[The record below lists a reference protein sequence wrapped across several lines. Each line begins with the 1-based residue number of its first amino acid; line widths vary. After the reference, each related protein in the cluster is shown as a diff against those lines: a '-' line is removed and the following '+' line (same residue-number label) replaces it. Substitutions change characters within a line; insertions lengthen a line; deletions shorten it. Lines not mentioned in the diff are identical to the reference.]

1 MSLVNFYKGPE
12 SEYLEE
18 THGGGIYQCTDSENT
33 YIFGVKNKS
42 SETEIINLAF
52 TSLPDN
58 GSQHTIDQSNFN
70 KLASALDNNKVIYV
84 RTACNLFVVH
94 SIYDVSMYSGADRS
108 TVFLYFHFNVGNVN
122 NISSITLEDITR
134 DVNGYITIDMSQTP
148 DESNKYTYTV
158 YTTSPYYV
166 LDKITSIASS
176 DIVSAA
182 NSPIILEN
190 TYTTDEIENIITLTK
205 NNNTKLVIT
214 TSDGFSIIFDRV
226 IECSTTSTGNAINY
240 IVYSSESFLIAVG
253 YFNVSFKLIIIKNDT
268 NDYQLLVTTF
278 DYSNLVN
285 NNDFN
290 SYKTDVTNKFNNY
303 LSTSNT
309 MSYTPTSNYNPATK
323 KYVDDSIN
331 DSINAQS
338 IFKIIVDDLP
348 INSFNDEDF
357 QKITIRNV
365 EGIVNELRKDKEHIF
380 VMRDYTLFYGWLS
393 LININYSGSGFG
405 NVYSRVSEIKLSF
418 LLRQDF
424 INSVN
429 FDNKKDTYL
438 VIIKIKSNDG
448 SEDILTSGYTTT
460 VNYKIL

>member
-94 SIYDVSMYSGADRS
+94 SIYDVSMYSGANRS
-108 TVFLYFHFNVGNVN
+108 TVFLYFHFNVGSMDS
-122 NISSITLEDITR
+122 SSITLEDITR

-148 DESNKYTYTV
+148 NESNKYTYTV

-166 LDKITSIASS
+166 LDKITPITFSELISYT
-176 DIVSAA
+176 
-182 NSPIILEN
+182 NSPINLEN
-190 TYTTDEIENIITLTK
+190 TYTRDEINGILLAAK
-205 NNNTKLVIT
+205 NNNTKLVLT
-214 TSDGFSIIFDRV
+214 TSENISIIFNRV
-226 IECSTTSTGNAINY
+226 AEVSITSDNTTLNY
-240 IVYSSESFLIAVG
+240 TTFSSEALVILVG
-253 YFNVSFKLIIIKNDT
+253 YANISVKLIIVEQDDN
-268 NDYQLLVTTF
+268 YQLISMTT
-278 DYSNLVN
+278 DYSELVN
-285 NNDFN
+285 TSEF
-290 SYKTDVTNKFNNY
+290 SSFKTDVTNKFKNY

-331 DSINAQS
+331 AQS
-338 IFKIIVDDLP
+338 IFRIIVDDLP
-348 INSFNDEDF
+348 TNSFNDEDF

-380 VMRDYTLFYGWLS
+380 VMRDYTIFYGWLS
-393 LININYSGSGFG
+393 LININYSGTGVG

-424 INSVN
+424 NSINFN
-429 FDNKKDTYL
+429 NEKDTYL
-438 VIIKIKSNDG
+438 VSINIRSSDG
-448 SEDILTSGYTTT
+448 NEDILTSGYTTT

>member
-70 KLASALDNNKVIYV
+70 KLASALDSNKVIYV

-94 SIYDVSMYSGADRS
+94 SIYDVSMYSGAKRS
-108 TVFLYFHFNVGNVN
+108 TVFLYFHFNVGSMDS
-122 NISSITLEDITR
+122 SSITLEDITR

-148 DESNKYTYTV
+148 NESNNYTYTV

-166 LDKITSIASS
+166 LDKITPITFSKLVSYTSS
-176 DIVSAA
+176 PE
-182 NSPIILEN
+182 NLEN
-190 TYTTDEIENIITLTK
+190 TYTRDEINGILLAAK
-205 NNNTKLVIT
+205 NNNTKLVLT
-214 TSDGFSIIFDRV
+214 TSENVSIIFNRV
-226 IECSTTSTGNAINY
+226 AEVSIPSGDITLNYTTF
-240 IVYSSESFLIAVG
+240 SSEALIILLG
-253 YFNVSFKLIIIKNDT
+253 YANISVKLIIIEQDN
-268 NDYQLLVTTF
+268 NYQLLSMTT
-278 DYSNLVN
+278 DYSELVN
-285 NNDFN
+285 TNEFS
-290 SYKTDVTNKFNNY
+290 SYKTDITNKFNNY

-331 DSINAQS
+331 AQS

-348 INSFNDEDF
+348 TNSFNDEDF

-380 VMRDYTLFYGWLS
+380 VMRDYTIFYGWLS

-405 NVYSRVSEIKLSF
+405 NAYSRVSEIKLSF

-424 INSVN
+424 ISFGN
-429 FDNKKDTYL
+429 FNNEKDTYL
-438 VIIKIKSNDG
+438 VFIKIKSNDG

>member
-52 TSLPDN
+52 TALPDN

-70 KLASALDNNKVIYV
+70 KLASALDNNKMIYV

-94 SIYDVSMYSGADRS
+94 SIYDISIYSGANRGI
-108 TVFLYFHFNVGNVN
+108 VHLYFHFNSGNMN
-122 NISSITLEDITR
+122 SETMNLEDITR
-134 DVNGYITIDMSQTP
+134 DINGYITIDMAQTP
-148 DESNKYTYTV
+148 GENNNYTYTV

-166 LDKITSIASS
+166 LDKITPITFSELISYNE
-176 DIVSAA
+176 D
-182 NSPIILEN
+182 SPGDLEN
-190 TYTTDEIENIITLTK
+190 TYTGDEINGILLAAK
-205 NNNTKLVIT
+205 NNNTKLVLT
-214 TSDGFSIIFDRV
+214 TSENISIIFNRV
-226 IECSTTSTGNAINY
+226 AEVSITSDNVTLNYTTF
-240 IVYSSESFLIAVG
+240 SSEVLIILVG
-253 YFNVSFKLIIIKNDT
+253 YANISVKLIILKQDDNC
-268 NDYQLLVTTF
+268 QLSLITY
-278 DYSNLVN
+278 DHSDLVN
-285 NNDFN
+285 TNEFS

-309 MSYTPTSNYNPATK
+309 TSYTPTSDYNPATK

-331 DSINAQS
+331 AQA
-338 IFKIIVDDLP
+338 IFTIIIDDLP
-348 INSFNDEDF
+348 INSFNDEGF
-357 QKITIRNV
+357 QKITIKNV
-365 EGIVNELRKDKEHIF
+365 EGIVKELRKDKEHIF
-380 VMRDYTLFYGWLS
+380 VMRDYNTFYGWLS
-393 LININYSGSGFG
+393 LININYTGTGVG

-424 INSVN
+424 YSIN
-429 FDNKKDTYL
+429 FNKEKDTYL
-438 VIIKIKSNDG
+438 VSIEIKSNESG
-448 SEDILTSGYTTT
+448 TDILTSGYTTT

>member
-12 SEYLEE
+12 SDYLEE

-52 TSLPDN
+52 TALPDN

-70 KLASALDNNKVIYV
+70 KLASALDSNKVIYV

-94 SIYDVSMYSGADRS
+94 SIYDISMYSGAKRS
-108 TVFLYFHFNVGNVN
+108 TVFLYFHFNVGSVN
-122 NISSITLEDITR
+122 SVSSITLEDITR
-134 DVNGYITIDMSQTP
+134 DVNGYITIDMSQTS

-166 LDKITSIASS
+166 LDKITSIAIS
-176 DIVSAA
+176 DIVSATD
-182 NSPIILEN
+182 SPTILKN

-226 IECSTTSTGNAINY
+226 IECSTTTGNAINYNY
-240 IVYSSESFLIAVG
+240 IVYSSESILVAIG
-253 YFNVSFKLIIIKNDT
+253 YFNISFKLIIIKNDT
-268 NDYQLLVTTF
+268 NNYQLLATTF

-290 SYKTDVTNKFNNY
+290 SYRTEISNKFNNY

-331 DSINAQS
+331 AQA
-338 IFKIIVDDLP
+338 IFTIIVEDLP
-348 INSFNDEDF
+348 ISSFNDEDF

-380 VMRDYTLFYGWLS
+380 VMRDHTTFYGWFS
-393 LININYSGSGFG
+393 LINLNYSGAAVG

-424 INSVN
+424 YFSNVGN
-429 FDNKKDTYL
+429 EKDTYL
-438 VIIKIKSNDG
+438 VSINIRSSDG
-448 SEDILTSGYTTT
+448 SGDILTSGYTTT
-460 VNYKIL
+460 VKYKIL

>member
-52 TSLPDN
+52 TALPDN

-94 SIYDVSMYSGADRS
+94 SIYDISMYSGADRS

-122 NISSITLEDITR
+122 SVSSITLEDITR

-166 LDKITSIASS
+166 LDKITSIATS
-176 DIVSAA
+176 DIISATK
-182 NSPIILEN
+182 SPIILEN

-214 TSDGFSIIFDRV
+214 TSDSFSIIFDRA
-226 IECSTTSTGNAINY
+226 IEHSTTSTGNAINY

-253 YFNVSFKLIIIKNDT
+253 YFNVSFKLIISKNDT

-331 DSINAQS
+331 AQA
-338 IFKIIVDDLP
+338 IFTIIVEDLP
-348 INSFNDEDF
+348 TSSFNDEDF

-380 VMRDYTLFYGWLS
+380 VMRDHTTFYGWFS
-393 LININYSGSGFG
+393 LINLNYSGAAVG

-424 INSVN
+424 YFSNIGNE
-429 FDNKKDTYL
+429 KDTYL
-438 VIIKIKSNDG
+438 VSINIRSSDG
-448 SEDILTSGYTTT
+448 NEDILTSGYTTT
-460 VNYKIL
+460 VKYKIL

>member
-52 TSLPDN
+52 AALPDN

-70 KLASALDNNKVIYV
+70 KLASALDSNKVIYV

-94 SIYDVSMYSGADRS
+94 SIYDVSMYSGAKRS

-166 LDKITSIASS
+166 LDKITSIAIS
-176 DIVSAA
+176 DIVSATD
-182 NSPIILEN
+182 SPTILKN

-226 IECSTTSTGNAINY
+226 VEHSTTSTGNDY
-240 IVYSSESFLIAVG
+240 IVYSSESFLVAVG
-253 YFNVSFKLIIIKNDT
+253 YFNISFKLIIIKDDT
-268 NDYQLLVTTF
+268 NNYQLLATTF

-290 SYKTDVTNKFNNY
+290 SYRTEVTNKFNNY

-331 DSINAQS
+331 AQS
-338 IFKIIVDDLP
+338 IFTIIVEDLP
-348 INSFNDEDF
+348 TSSFNDEDF
-357 QKITIRNV
+357 QKITIRDV

-380 VMRDYTLFYGWLS
+380 VMRDHTTFYGWFS
-393 LININYSGSGFG
+393 LINLNYSGAAVG

-424 INSVN
+424 YFSNIGNE
-429 FDNKKDTYL
+429 KDTYL
-438 VIIKIKSNDG
+438 VSINIRSNDG
-448 SEDILTSGYTTT
+448 SGDILTSGYTTT
-460 VNYKIL
+460 VKYKIL

>member
-1 MSLVNFYKGPE
+1 M
-12 SEYLEE
+12 EE

-52 TSLPDN
+52 TALPDN

-70 KLASALDNNKVIYV
+70 KLASALDSNKVIYV

-94 SIYDVSMYSGADRS
+94 SIYDVSMYSGAKRT

-176 DIVSAA
+176 DIASST

-226 IECSTTSTGNAINY
+226 IEFSTTSTGNAINY

-253 YFNVSFKLIIIKNDT
+253 YFNVSFKLIIIKDDT

-278 DYSNLVN
+278 SYSDLVN

-290 SYKTDVTNKFNNY
+290 SYKTEVSNKY
-303 LSTSNT
+303 LSKTNVT
-309 MSYTPTSNYNPATK
+309 PYTPNDSYNPATK
-323 KYVDDSIN
+323 YYVDDAINSIPLPGFFTII
-331 DSINAQS
+331 IN
-338 IFKIIVDDLP
+338 DLP
-348 INSFNDEDF
+348 INDEINF
-357 QKITIRNV
+357 QNITIGNV
-365 EGIVNELRKDKEHIF
+365 RELIQELSKDRIHIINAKN
-380 VMRDYTLFYGWLS
+380 VIYGFIS
-393 LININYSGSGFG
+393 LTNYSFSGAAIG
-405 NVYSRVSEIKLSF
+405 NAYSRVSKIKLSLLFNKNFFIDYSSF
-418 LLRQDF
+418 LNDE
-424 INSVN
+424 
-429 FDNKKDTYL
+429 DTYL
-438 VIIKIKSNDG
+438 IYIYIESNEPNG
-448 SEDILTSGYTTT
+448 YILDGYTTT

>member
-12 SEYLEE
+12 SDYLEE

-70 KLASALDNNKVIYV
+70 KLASALDSNKVIYV

-94 SIYDVSMYSGADRS
+94 SIYDISMYSGAKRS
-108 TVFLYFHFNVGNVN
+108 TVFLYFHFNVGSVN
-122 NISSITLEDITR
+122 SVSSITLEDITR

-176 DIVSAA
+176 DIVSAT
-182 NSPIILEN
+182 NSPITLEN

-226 IECSTTSTGNAINY
+226 IECSATSTGNAINY
-240 IVYSSESFLIAVG
+240 IVYSSESLLIAVG
-253 YFNVSFKLIIIKNDT
+253 YFNASFKLIIIKDDT
-268 NDYQLLVTTF
+268 NNYQLLVTTF
-278 DYSNLVN
+278 SYSDLVN

-290 SYKTDVTNKFNNY
+290 SYKTEVSNKY
-303 LSTSNT
+303 LSKTNVT
-309 MSYTPTSNYNPATK
+309 PYTPNDSYNPATK
-323 KYVDDSIN
+323 YYVDDAINSIPLPGFFTII
-331 DSINAQS
+331 IN
-338 IFKIIVDDLP
+338 DLP
-348 INSFNDEDF
+348 INDEINFQNITIGNVRELIQELSKDRIHIINARNGIYGFISLTNYSFSGAAIGNAYRRVSKIKLSLLFNKNFFIDYSSFKNDED
-357 QKITIRNV
+357 
-365 EGIVNELRKDKEHIF
+365 
-380 VMRDYTLFYGWLS
+380 
-393 LININYSGSGFG
+393 
-405 NVYSRVSEIKLSF
+405 
-418 LLRQDF
+418 
-424 INSVN
+424 
-429 FDNKKDTYL
+429 TYL
-438 VIIKIKSNDG
+438 IYIYIESNEPNG
-448 SEDILTSGYTTT
+448 YILDGYTTT

>member
-58 GSQHTIDQSNFN
+58 GSQRTIDQSNFN

-94 SIYDVSMYSGADRS
+94 SIYDISMYSGADRS

-122 NISSITLEDITR
+122 SVSSITLEDITR

-166 LDKITSIASS
+166 LDKIASIATF
-176 DIVSAA
+176 DIISATK
-182 NSPIILEN
+182 SPIILEN

-214 TSDGFSIIFDRV
+214 TSDSFSIIFDRA
-226 IECSTTSTGNAINY
+226 IEYSTTSTGNAIDY

-253 YFNVSFKLIIIKNDT
+253 YFNVSFKLIISKNDT

-290 SYKTDVTNKFNNY
+290 SYKTDITNKFNNY

-331 DSINAQS
+331 AQA
-338 IFKIIVDDLP
+338 IFTIIVEDLP
-348 INSFNDEDF
+348 ISSFNDEDF

-380 VMRDYTLFYGWLS
+380 VMRDHTTFYGWFS
-393 LININYSGSGFG
+393 LINLNYGGAAVG

-424 INSVN
+424 YFSNIGNE
-429 FDNKKDTYL
+429 KDTYL
-438 VIIKIKSNDG
+438 VSINIRSSDG
-448 SEDILTSGYTTT
+448 NEDILTSGYTTT
-460 VNYKIL
+460 VKYKIL

>member
-52 TSLPDN
+52 TALPDN

-70 KLASALDNNKVIYV
+70 KLASALDSNKMIYV

-94 SIYDVSMYSGADRS
+94 SIYDISMYSGANRGI
-108 TVFLYFHFNVGNVN
+108 VHLYFHFNIGNMN
-122 NISSITLEDITR
+122 SENMNLEDITR
-134 DVNGYITIDMSQTP
+134 DVNGYITIDMAQTP
-148 DESNKYTYTV
+148 DESNNYTYTV

-166 LDKITSIASS
+166 LDKITPITFSELISYNE
-176 DIVSAA
+176 D
-182 NSPIILEN
+182 SPGDLEN
-190 TYTTDEIENIITLTK
+190 TYTGDEINGILLAAK
-205 NNNTKLVIT
+205 NNNTKLVLT
-214 TSDGFSIIFDRV
+214 TSENISIIFNRV
-226 IECSTTSTGNAINY
+226 AEVSITSGDTTLNY
-240 IVYSSESFLIAVG
+240 TTFSSEVLIILVG
-253 YFNVSFKLIIIKNDT
+253 YANISAKLVIARQDDNC
-268 NDYQLLVTTF
+268 QLLLITY
-278 DYSNLVN
+278 DHSDLVN
-285 NNDFN
+285 TNEFS

-309 MSYTPTSNYNPATK
+309 TSYTPTSDYNPATK

-331 DSINAQS
+331 AQA
-338 IFKIIVDDLP
+338 IFTIIVDDLP
-348 INSFNDEDF
+348 ISSFNDEDF

-380 VMRDYTLFYGWLS
+380 AIRDYNTFYGWFS
-393 LININYSGSGFG
+393 LININYSGTAVG
-405 NVYSRVSEIKLSF
+405 NVYSRVIEIKLSF

-424 INSVN
+424 YAID

-438 VIIKIKSNDG
+438 VSIYIKSNESG
-448 SEDILTSGYTTT
+448 TDILTSGYTTT